1 MKIEKKKKKET
12 WKSNWQ
18 QKEKG
23 IDANVGA
30 LKLIKKKMENEYEEE
45 WTTLERKK
53 KERAKGGN
61 EHWQERMC
69 FKWDLM
75 NGLVHWWNSEFTGD

>member
-1 MKIEKKKKKET
+1 
-12 WKSNWQ
+12 
-18 QKEKG
+18 
-23 IDANVGA
+23 
-30 LKLIKKKMENEYEEE
+30 MENDYEEE